1 MAELVEQRKILLIKA
16 ILAVLLLGPI
26 ASSAAAQSLLCQAPS
41 ASAAG
46 GAPQTEVA
54 QHKGYTKVK
63 IAGLDVAIWQPA
75 NQAKAPLVVF
85 SHGFHGTNTQS
96 IFLMKSLALAGY
108 MVVAPNHRD
117 AGYLKSRFCRI
128 QLNIN
133 KPDQWSDKIYSDRTD
148 DIVKMLDALAKDD
161 RWKDKIDWSRVALCG
176 HSLGG
181 YTVLGMGGAWPS
193 WKLPAAKAVLALSP
207 YCTPFIAHGT
217 LAGIGVPVM
226 YQGGTRDRPL
236 TPTIMGPHGAFS
248 QTSSPAY
255 FVEFDRAGHLAW
267 TNRNHHK
274 AQRDLISSYCVA
286 FLDEYVKG
294 DDEARPAKQL
304 AGTAEVLAK

>member
-1 MAELVEQRKILLIKA
+1 MVTDLVERRKIIPIKA
-16 ILAVLLLGPI
+16 FLAVLLLMGPI
-26 ASSAAAQSLLCQAPS
+26 AASAADQSLLCQASS
-41 ASAAG
+41 ALPG
-46 GAPQTEVA
+46 DTPQTEVA
-54 QHKGYTKVK
+54 PRKGYTKVK
-63 IAGLDVAIWQPA
+63 LAGLQVAIWQPA
-75 NQAKAPLVVF
+75 NRAKAPLVVF

-96 IFLMKSLALAGY
+96 IFLMNALAQAGY
-108 MVVAPNHRD
+108 VVVAPNHKD
-117 AGYLKSRFCRI
+117 AGYLKSGFRRI
-128 QLNIN
+128 QMNIN

-148 DIVKMLDALAKDD
+148 DIVKLLDALGKDD

-207 YCTPFIAHGT
+207 YCTPFITHNT
-217 LAGIGVPVM
+217 LGGMGVPVM

-236 TPTIMGPHGAFS
+236 TPKIMGPHGAFS

-274 AQRDLISSYCVA
+274 AQKDLISSYCVA
-286 FLDEYVKG
+286 FS
-294 DDEARPAKQL
+294 
-304 AGTAEVLAK
+304 TSM